1 MIKFENHLGSI
12 EISQDYFANLVG
24 HAASECFGVAGMVES
39 TASQGLRYIMKKDE
53 AQDKGVKVRTVAGGL
68 VIDLH
73 IAVEHGVNIAV
84 TYGVNISAIVKSIV
98 NKVRYTVEE
107 ATGLQ
112 VAKVNVFVDDM
123 KQ

>member
-12 EISQDYFANLVG
+12 DISQDYFANLVG
-24 HAASECFGVAGMVES
+24 HAASECFGVAGLVES
-39 TASQGLRYIMKKDE
+39 TASRGLRYLLKNDD
-53 AQDKGVKVRTVAGGL
+53 AQDKGVKVRTIAGGL

-73 IAVEHGVNIAV
+73 IAV
-84 TYGVNISAIVKSIV
+84 TYGVNIAAIVKSIV

>member
-73 IAVEHGVNIAV
+73 IAV
-84 TYGVNISAIVKSIV
+84 TY
-98 NKVRYTVEE
+98 
-107 ATGLQ
+107 ATPSRRLPAFRWQ
-112 VAKVNVFVDDM
+112 RSTSLSTT
-123 KQ
+123 

>member
-12 EISQDYFANLVG
+12 DISQDYFANLVG

-39 TASQGLRYIMKKDE
+39 TASRGLRYLLKHDD
-53 AQDKGVKVRTVAGGL
+53 AQDKGVKVRTIAGGL

-73 IAVEHGVNIAV
+73 IAV
-84 TYGVNISAIVKSIV
+84 TYGVNIAAIVKSIV

-123 KQ
+123 K

>member
-12 EISQDYFANLVG
+12 EISQDYFANLV
-24 HAASECFGVAGMVES
+24 GVAGMVES

-73 IAVEHGVNIAV
+73 IAV
-84 TYGVNISAIVKSIV
+84 TYGVNIAAIVKSIV

>member
-1 MIKFENHLGSI
+1 MIKFENHLGYVD
-12 EISQDYFANLVG
+12 ISQNYFANLVG

-39 TASQGLRYIMKKDE
+39 TASQGLRYLLKRE
-53 AQDKGVKVRTVAGGL
+53 ENQDKGVRVRNMADGL

-73 IAVEHGVNIAV
+73 IAV

-107 ATGLQ
+107 ATGFQ